1 MPPSQADR
9 VRHILT
15 AIAELE
21 RALAGKVYADL
32 VADVVLCAA
41 VERFLERMSEASRYI
56 PDATKEA
63 ESSINWAQLA
73 DLGNRLRHAYH
84 SVDPEIVWRI
94 ATTQIGPLKVIVE
107 RIIREEK
114 P

>member
-32 VADVVLCAA
+32 VADAVLCAA

-56 PDATKEA
+56 PGCYQRGRTHY
-63 ESSINWAQLA
+63 QLGA
-73 DLGNRLRHAYH
+73 ISRSRQSLAARVSQCRPRNRLANCNNANRPIKT
-84 SVDPEIVWRI
+84 D
-94 ATTQIGPLKVIVE
+94 VE